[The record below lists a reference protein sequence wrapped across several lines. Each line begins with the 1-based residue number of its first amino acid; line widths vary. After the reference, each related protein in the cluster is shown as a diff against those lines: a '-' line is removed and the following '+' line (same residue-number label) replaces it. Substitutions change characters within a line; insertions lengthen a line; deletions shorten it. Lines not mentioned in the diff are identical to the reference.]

1 MEDKY
6 NSDDKIT
13 LVQDTPITSLGSEI
27 NVENTNNDIGNNM
40 PSDVT
45 DRNQIETRKN
55 TLDNDDVKAPGNN
68 EFSFAEPVD
77 NLDKTEVLDVVPSE
91 PVVLS
96 NDVNTTGVDTNTVE
110 VGSNMNVPMQYL
122 ENQSNNIV
130 SDAPQVTEEPAFSFD
145 APANVVDTLN
155 NDSVANPSNLN
166 TTMENQNNED
176 SIDTSN
182 VSTPVDSENSPTTL
196 EDVPSTNIEVNQNTQ
211 DNSTVEPQSI
221 TEVPENNEVKE
232 ENNNDIVITSG
243 NEEKTEN
250 KEIPENTKQENTPV
264 PEKKKK
270 NKSDVVIT
278 LIAVL
283 LVILGIA
290 GLLYYFVFSKNTK
303 SAIELGINT
312 LSSKIYEINNNLH
325 LNDLSK
331 SIGSLTS
338 GDNGYTNLKSGTYEL
353 KVDTNLEDFKDFT
366 NYTYHFTY
374 LNGESPKYNLKVVD
388 NFFKNNIVNIDA
400 LSKDNKTYIR
410 FNGVD
415 PSTYVTESDSNE
427 IDVNNKID
435 INTDELSNFDIEDF
449 VKTLTTSFKK
459 NLKNA
464 KVTKSTESIM
474 INDVTYDTKKESL
487 ILTPTLLQNIL
498 NDVMDSNEN
507 YRDLLEDITFS
518 DNVVIDFYVDKKTD
532 NPIKIGYVNNDY
544 DCDILFINDSLSLS
558 LTSNVDSSK
567 VEMSV
572 KTNSNS
578 ANMSMIVT
586 SSLININL
594 TADYSDLG
602 TSMNSNIAV
611 SLDNDEDTSNISL
624 SIKGDYQNLESIEDI
639 DISNPKDLSEFNIE
653 NYRFSFIGTPFYN
666 MFF

>member
-45 DRNQIETRKN
+45 DRNQIETREN

-91 PVVLS
+91 PVVLN
-96 NDVNTTGVDTNTVE
+96 NDVNTTGVDANPVE
-110 VGSNMNVPMQYL
+110 DISNVDVPAQNI
-122 ENQSNNIV
+122 ESQSNNVV
-130 SDAPQVTEEPAFSFD
+130 SDTPQVTEEPAFSFD
-145 APANVVDTLN
+145 APVNVGDTLN
-155 NDSVANPSNLN
+155 NDVVANPSNLN
-166 TTMENQNNED
+166 TTTENQNNED

-182 VSTPVDSENSPTTL
+182 VSTPFESGDSPTTL
-196 EDVPSTNIEVNQNTQ
+196 EAVPSTNIEVNQNTQ
-211 DNSTVEPQSI
+211 DNLQVEPQSV
-221 TEVPENNEVKE
+221 TEVPENNEVK

-250 KEIPENTKQENTPV
+250 KEISENTKQENTPV

-270 NKSDVVIT
+270 NKSDIVIT

-331 SIGSLTS
+331 SIEGLTS
-338 GDNGYTNLKSGTYEL
+338 GENGYTNLKSGSYEI
-353 KVDTNLEDFKDFT
+353 KFDTNLEDFKDFT

-415 PSTYVTESDSNE
+415 PSTYVTDNNMGNDNE
-427 IDVNNKID
+427 ID
-435 INTDELSNFDIEDF
+435 INTDELSDFDIEEF

-464 KVTKSTESIM
+464 KVTKGTEAIV

-487 ILTPTLLQNIL
+487 VLTPTLLQNIL

-507 YRDLLEDITFS
+507 YRDLFEDITFS

-532 NPIKIGYVNNDY
+532 DPIKIGYVNNDY
-544 DCDILFINDSLSLS
+544 DCDILFINDSLTLS
-558 LTSNVDSSK
+558 LTSNADSSK
-567 VEMSV
+567 VEMSI
-572 KTNSNS
+572 KTSSNS
-578 ANMSMIVT
+578 ASMKMIV
-586 SSLININL
+586 SSNVVNVNL

-611 SLDNDEDTSNISL
+611 SIVDDEDTSNISL
-624 SIKGDYQNLESIEDI
+624 SIKGDYQNLESIGDI
-639 DISNPKDLSEFNIE
+639 DISNPEDLNEFNIE

>member
-40 PSDVT
+40 PSDVK
-45 DRNQIETRKN
+45 DRNQIETSEN
-55 TLDNDDVKAPGNN
+55 TLGNN
-68 EFSFAEPVD
+68 ESEIPANNGLDIAEAVD

-91 PVVLS
+91 PLVLS
-96 NDVNTTGVDTNTVE
+96 NDVNTTRVDASPVE
-110 VGSNMNVPMQYL
+110 DISNVDVPAQNI
-122 ENQSNNIV
+122 ETQSNNVV
-130 SDAPQVTEEPAFSFD
+130 SEAPQVTEEPAFSFD
-145 APANVVDTLN
+145 APADVVDTAN
-155 NDSVANPSNLN
+155 ND
-166 TTMENQNNED
+166 TQNQNNED
-176 SIDTSN
+176 SVDTSN
-182 VSTPVDSENSPTTL
+182 VSTPVDSKNSPTTL

-211 DNSTVEPQSI
+211 DNSTVEPHSVN
-221 TEVPENNEVKE
+221 EVPENNEVKE

-250 KEIPENTKQENTPV
+250 KENPENTKQENTSV

-270 NKSDVVIT
+270 NKSDIVIT

-283 LVILGIA
+283 VVILGIA

-331 SIGSLTS
+331 GIGSLTS
-338 GDNGYTNLKSGTYEL
+338 GENGNTSLKSGSYEIKL
-353 KVDTNLEDFKDFT
+353 DTNLEDFKNFT

-374 LNGESPKYNLKVVD
+374 LNGENPKYNLKVVD
-388 NFFKNNIVNIDA
+388 NLFKNNVVNIDA
-400 LSKDNKTYIR
+400 LGKDNKTYIR

-415 PSTYVTESDSNE
+415 ANTYVTENDSND
-427 IDVNNKID
+427 IDVDNKID
-435 INTDELSNFDIEDF
+435 INTEDLVDIDIEDL
-449 VKTLTTSFKK
+449 VKTITTSFKK
-459 NLKNA
+459 NIKNV

-518 DNVVIDFYVDKKTD
+518 DNVVIDFYVDKKT
-532 NPIKIGYVNNDY
+532 NSPIKIGYVNNDY
-544 DCDILFINDSLSLS
+544 DCDILFINDSLTLS
-558 LTSNVDSSK
+558 LTSNADSSK
-567 VEMSV
+567 VEMSI
-572 KTNSNS
+572 KTSSNS

-602 TSMNSNIAV
+602 TSMSSNIAV
-611 SLDNDEDTSNISL
+611 SLGNEEDTSNISL
-624 SIKGDYQNLESIEDI
+624 SIKGDYQNLESIKDI

>member
-40 PSDVT
+40 PSDVA
-45 DRNQIETRKN
+45 DRNQIETREN
-55 TLDNDDVKAPGNN
+55 TLDNDDVKAPRNN

-91 PVVLS
+91 PVVLN
-96 NDVNTTGVDTNTVE
+96 NDVNTTGVGASPVE
-110 VGSNMNVPMQYL
+110 DISNVDVPAQNI
-122 ENQSNNIV
+122 ETQSNNVV
-130 SDAPQVTEEPAFSFD
+130 SDSPQVTEEPAFNFNV
-145 APANVVDTLN
+145 PADVVDTAN
-155 NDSVANPSNLN
+155 NDVVANPSNLN
-166 TTMENQNNED
+166 TTLENQNNED

-211 DNSTVEPQSI
+211 DNLQVEPQSV
-221 TEVPENNEVKE
+221 TEVPENNEVK

-270 NKSDVVIT
+270 NKSDIVIT

-331 SIGSLTS
+331 SIGSLAS

-374 LNGESPKYNLKVVD
+374 LNGENPKYNLKVVD

-400 LSKDNKTYIR
+400 LGKDNKTYIR

-415 PSTYVTESDSNE
+415 PSTYVTDN
-427 IDVNNKID
+427 DMGNTDKID
-435 INTDELSNFDIEDF
+435 INTDEISNFDIEDF

-464 KVTKSTESIM
+464 KVTKGTESIM

-487 ILTPTLLQNIL
+487 VLTPTLLQNIL

-532 NPIKIGYVNNDY
+532 SPIKIGYVNNDY
-544 DCDILFINDSLSLS
+544 DCDILFINDSLTLS
-558 LTSNVDSSK
+558 LTSNADSSK
-567 VEMSV
+567 VEMSI
-572 KTNSNS
+572 KTSSNS

-602 TSMNSNIAV
+602 TSMSSNIAV
-611 SLDNDEDTSNISL
+611 SLGNEEDTSNISL
-624 SIKGDYQNLESIEDI
+624 SIKGDYQNLESIKDI

>member
-27 NVENTNNDIGNNM
+27 NVENTNNNIGNNM
-40 PSDVT
+40 PSD
-45 DRNQIETRKN
+45 DANGNQIETSEN
-55 TLDNDDVKAPGNN
+55 TLDNNESEIPANN
-68 EFSFAEPVD
+68 GLDIVEPVN

-91 PVVLS
+91 PVVLN
-96 NDVNTTGVDTNTVE
+96 NDVNTTGVGASPVE
-110 VGSNMNVPMQYL
+110 DISNVDVPAQNI
-122 ENQSNNIV
+122 ETQSNNVV
-130 SDAPQVTEEPAFSFD
+130 SDAPQVIEEPAFSFD
-145 APANVVDTLN
+145 APADVVDTAN
-155 NDSVANPSNLN
+155 NDVVANPSNLN
-166 TTMENQNNED
+166 TTTENQNNED

-182 VSTPVDSENSPTTL
+182 DSTPVESENSPTTL
-196 EDVPSTNIEVNQNTQ
+196 NDVPSTNIEVNQNTQ
-211 DNSTVEPQSI
+211 DNSTVEPQSV

-243 NEEKTEN
+243 NEEKTKN

-270 NKSDVVIT
+270 NKSDIVIT

-303 SAIELGINT
+303 SAVELGLNT

-331 SIGSLTS
+331 GIGSLTS
-338 GDNGYTNLKSGTYEL
+338 GENGNTNLKSGSYEI
-353 KVDTNLEDFKDFT
+353 KFDTNLEDFKNFT

-374 LNGESPKYNLKVVD
+374 LSEESPKYNLKVVD
-388 NFFKNNIVNIDA
+388 NLFKNNVVNIDA

-415 PSTYVTESDSNE
+415 PSTYVTDN
-427 IDVNNKID
+427 DMGNTDKID
-435 INTDELSNFDIEDF
+435 INTDEISNFDIEDF

-459 NLKNA
+459 NLKNV

-487 ILTPTLLQNIL
+487 VLTPTLLQNIL
-498 NDVMDSNEN
+498 NDVMNSNEN

-532 NPIKIGYVNNDY
+532 SPIKIGYVNNDY

-558 LTSNVDSSK
+558 LTSNADSSK
-567 VEMSV
+567 VEMSI
-572 KTNSNS
+572 KTSSNS

-602 TSMNSNIAV
+602 TSMSSNIAV
-611 SLDNDEDTSNISL
+611 SLGNEEDTSNISL
-624 SIKGDYQNLESIEDI
+624 SIKGDYQNLESIKDI

>member
-27 NVENTNNDIGNNM
+27 NVENTNNDIENNM
-40 PSDVT
+40 PSDDT
-45 DRNQIETRKN
+45 NGNQIETSEN
-55 TLDNDDVKAPGNN
+55 TLGNN

-91 PVVLS
+91 PLVLS
-96 NDVNTTGVDTNTVE
+96 NDVNTTRVDASPVEDISNVDVPAQNTE
-110 VGSNMNVPMQYL
+110 T
-122 ENQSNNIV
+122 QSNNVV
-130 SDAPQVTEEPAFSFD
+130 SEAPQVTEEPAFSFD
-145 APANVVDTLN
+145 APADVVDTAN
-155 NDSVANPSNLN
+155 ND
-166 TTMENQNNED
+166 TQNQNNED

-182 VSTPVDSENSPTTL
+182 VSTPVESENSPTTL
-196 EDVPSTNIEVNQNTQ
+196 NDGPSTNIEVNQNTQ
-211 DNSTVEPQSI
+211 DNSTVEPQSV

-270 NKSDVVIT
+270 NKSDIVIT

-331 SIGSLTS
+331 GIGSLTS
-338 GDNGYTNLKSGTYEL
+338 GENGNTSLKSGSYEIKL
-353 KVDTNLEDFKDFT
+353 DTNLEDFKNFT

-374 LNGESPKYNLKVVD
+374 LNEENPKYNLKVVD
-388 NFFKNNIVNIDA
+388 NLFKNNVVNIDA
-400 LSKDNKTYIR
+400 LGKDNKTYIR

-415 PSTYVTESDSNE
+415 ANTYVTESDNND
-427 IDVNNKID
+427 IDVDNKID
-435 INTDELSNFDIEDF
+435 INTEDLVDIDIEDL
-449 VKTLTTSFKK
+449 VNTITTSFKK
-459 NLKNA
+459 NIKNV

-518 DNVVIDFYVDKKTD
+518 DNVVIDFYVDKKT
-532 NPIKIGYVNNDY
+532 NSPIKIGYVNNDY
-544 DCDILFINDSLSLS
+544 DCDILFINDSLTLS
-558 LTSNVDSSK
+558 LTSNADSSK
-567 VEMSV
+567 VEMSI
-572 KTNSNS
+572 KTSSNS

-602 TSMNSNIAV
+602 TSMSSNIVV
-611 SLDNDEDTSNISL
+611 SLGNEEDTSNISL
-624 SIKGDYQNLESIEDI
+624 SIKGDYQNLESIKDI

>member
-13 LVQDTPITSLGSEI
+13 LVQDTPITSFGSEI

-45 DRNQIETRKN
+45 DRNQIETREN

-91 PVVLS
+91 PVVLN
-96 NDVNTTGVDTNTVE
+96 NDVNTTGVDASPAE
-110 VGSNMNVPMQYL
+110 DISNVDVPAQNI
-122 ENQSNNIV
+122 ETQSNNVV
-130 SDAPQVTEEPAFSFD
+130 SDAPQVTEEPAFSFE
-145 APANVVDTLN
+145 APVNVGDTSN
-155 NDSVANPSNLN
+155 NDVVANPSNLN
-166 TTMENQNNED
+166 TTTENQNNED
-176 SIDTSN
+176 SVDTSN
-182 VSTPVDSENSPTTL
+182 VSTPADSVNSPTTL
-196 EDVPSTNIEVNQNTQ
+196 NDVPSTNIEVNQNPQ
-211 DNSTVEPQSI
+211 DNLQVEPQSV
-221 TEVPENNEVKE
+221 TEVPENNEVK

-250 KEIPENTKQENTPV
+250 KEISENTKQENTPV

-338 GDNGYTNLKSGTYEL
+338 GENGYTNLKSGSYEI
-353 KVDTNLEDFKDFT
+353 KFDTNLEDFKDFT

-400 LSKDNKTYIR
+400 LGKDNKTYIR

-415 PSTYVTESDSNE
+415 LSTYVTDNNMGN
-427 IDVNNKID
+427 DNKID
-435 INTDELSNFDIEDF
+435 INTDELSDFDIEEF

-464 KVTKSTESIM
+464 KVTKGTEAIV

-487 ILTPTLLQNIL
+487 VLTPTLLQNIL

-507 YRDLLEDITFS
+507 YRDLFEDITFS

-544 DCDILFINDSLSLS
+544 NVDILFINDSLTLS
-558 LTSNVDSSK
+558 ITSNMDSSK
-567 VEMSV
+567 VEMSI
-572 KTNSNS
+572 KTSSNS
-578 ANMSMIVT
+578 ASMKMIV
-586 SSLININL
+586 SSSVVNVNL
-594 TADYSDLG
+594 TAEYNDLG
-602 TSMNSNIAV
+602 TSMNSNIMV
-611 SLDNDEDTSNISL
+611 SIVDDEDTSNISL
-624 SIKGDYQNLESIEDI
+624 SIKGDYQNLESIGDI
-639 DISNPKDLSEFNIE
+639 DISNPKDLNEFNIE

>member
-27 NVENTNNDIGNNM
+27 SVENTNNDIGNNI
-40 PSDVT
+40 PSDVE
-45 DRNQIETRKN
+45 DRNQIEASEN
-55 TLDNDDVKAPGNN
+55 TLGNN
-68 EFSFAEPVD
+68 ESEISTNNGLDIAEAVD

-91 PVVLS
+91 PLVLS
-96 NDVNTTGVDTNTVE
+96 NDVNTTRVDASPVE
-110 VGSNMNVPMQYL
+110 DISNVDVPAQNI
-122 ENQSNNIV
+122 ETQSNNVV
-130 SDAPQVTEEPAFSFD
+130 SEAPQVTEEPAFSFD
-145 APANVVDTLN
+145 APADVVDTAN
-155 NDSVANPSNLN
+155 ND
-166 TTMENQNNED
+166 TQNQNNED

-196 EDVPSTNIEVNQNTQ
+196 NDVPSTNIEVTQN
-211 DNSTVEPQSI
+211 NSQVEPQSI

-270 NKSDVVIT
+270 NKSDIVIT

-283 LVILGIA
+283 VVILGIA

-303 SAIELGINT
+303 SAVELGLNT

-331 SIGSLTS
+331 GIGSLVS
-338 GDNGYTNLKSGTYEL
+338 KDNSYTNLKSGSYEIKL
-353 KVDTNLEDFKDFT
+353 DTNLEDFKNLA

-374 LNGESPKYNLKVVD
+374 LNEENPKYNLKVVD
-388 NFFKNNIVNIDA
+388 NLFKNNVVNIDA
-400 LSKDNKTYIR
+400 LGKDNKTYIR

-415 PSTYVTESDSNE
+415 ANTYVTESDSND
-427 IDVNNKID
+427 IDVDNKID
-435 INTDELSNFDIEDF
+435 INTKDLVDIDIEDL
-449 VKTLTTSFKK
+449 VNTITTSFKK
-459 NLKNA
+459 NIKNV

-532 NPIKIGYVNNDY
+532 SPIKIGYVNNDY
-544 DCDILFINDSLSLS
+544 DCDILFINDSLTLS
-558 LTSNVDSSK
+558 LTSNADSSK
-567 VEMSV
+567 VEMSI
-572 KTNSNS
+572 KTSSNS

-602 TSMNSNIAV
+602 TSMSSNIAV
-611 SLDNDEDTSNISL
+611 SLGNEEDTSNISL
-624 SIKGDYQNLESIEDI
+624 SIKGDYQNLESIKDI

>member
-40 PSDVT
+40 PSDIP

-91 PVVLS
+91 PVVLN
-96 NDVNTTGVDTNTVE
+96 NDVNTTGVDANPVE
-110 VGSNMNVPMQYL
+110 DISNVDVPAQNI
-122 ENQSNNIV
+122 ENQSNNVV
-130 SDAPQVTEEPAFSFD
+130 SDTPQVTEEPAFSFD
-145 APANVVDTLN
+145 APAGVGDTLN
-155 NDSVANPSNLN
+155 NDVVANPSNLN
-166 TTMENQNNED
+166 TTTENQNNED

-182 VSTPVDSENSPTTL
+182 VSTPADSENNPTTL

-211 DNSTVEPQSI
+211 DNLQVEPQSV

-250 KEIPENTKQENTPV
+250 KEISENTKQENTPV

-270 NKSDVVIT
+270 NKSDIVIT

-338 GDNGYTNLKSGTYEL
+338 GENGYTNLKSGTYEL

-374 LNGESPKYNLKVVD
+374 LNGENPKYNLKVVD

-400 LSKDNKTYIR
+400 LGKDNKTYIR

-415 PSTYVTESDSNE
+415 PSTYVTDN
-427 IDVNNKID
+427 DMGNDNKID
-435 INTDELSNFDIEDF
+435 INTDELSDFDIEEF

-464 KVTKSTESIM
+464 KVTKGTESIM

-487 ILTPTLLQNIL
+487 VLTPTLLQNIL

-544 DCDILFINDSLSLS
+544 DCDILFINDSLTLS
-558 LTSNVDSSK
+558 LTNNADSSK
-567 VEMSV
+567 VEMFI
-572 KTNSNS
+572 KTSSNS
-578 ANMSMIVT
+578 ASMSMIVT

-602 TSMNSNIAV
+602 TSMSSNIAV
-611 SLDNDEDTSNISL
+611 SIVDDEDTSNISL
-624 SIKGDYQNLESIEDI
+624 SIKGDYQNLESIGDI
-639 DISNPKDLSEFNIE
+639 DISSPKDLNEFNIE

>member
-27 NVENTNNDIGNNM
+27 NVENNNNDIGNNM

-45 DRNQIETRKN
+45 DRNQIETREN

-68 EFSFAEPVD
+68 EFSFAESVD

-91 PVVLS
+91 QVVLN
-96 NDVNTTGVDTNTVE
+96 NDVNTMEVDASPVE
-110 VGSNMNVPMQYL
+110 DISNVDVPAQNID
-122 ENQSNNIV
+122 NQSNNVV
-130 SDAPQVTEEPAFSFD
+130 SDTPQVTGEPAFSFD
-145 APANVVDTLN
+145 APVNVGDTSN
-155 NDSVANPSNLN
+155 NDVVAISSDHNIKNSV
-166 TTMENQNNED
+166 
-176 SIDTSN
+176 DTSN
-182 VSTPVDSENSPTTL
+182 VSTPADSENSSTTL
-196 EDVPSTNIEVNQNTQ
+196 GYVPSTNIEVNQNTQ
-211 DNSTVEPQSI
+211 DNLQVEPQSV
-221 TEVPENNEVKE
+221 TEVPKNNEVKE

-250 KEIPENTKQENTPV
+250 KKISENTKQENTPV

-270 NKSDVVIT
+270 NKSDIVIT

-338 GDNGYTNLKSGTYEL
+338 VDNGYTNLKSGSYEL
-353 KVDTNLEDFKDFT
+353 KVDTNLENFKDFT

-415 PSTYVTESDSNE
+415 PSTYVTNNNMGND
-427 IDVNNKID
+427 NKID
-435 INTDELSNFDIEDF
+435 INTDELSDFDIEEF

-464 KVTKSTESIM
+464 KVTKGTESIV

-487 ILTPTLLQNIL
+487 VLTPTLLQDIL

-507 YRDLLEDITFS
+507 YRDLFKDITFS

-532 NPIKIGYVNNDY
+532 NPIKIGYVNNNY
-544 DCDILFINDSLSLS
+544 DVDILFINDSLTLS
-558 LTSNVDSSK
+558 ITSNMDSSK
-567 VEMSV
+567 VEMSI
-572 KTNSNS
+572 K
-578 ANMSMIVT
+578 T
-586 SSLININL
+586 SSSSASMKMIASSSAVNVNL
-594 TADYSDLG
+594 TADYNDLG
-602 TSMNSNIAV
+602 TSMNSNIMV
-611 SLDNDEDTSNISL
+611 SIIDDEDTSNISL
-624 SIKGDYQNLESIEDI
+624 SIKGDYQNLESIGDI
-639 DISNPKDLSEFNIE
+639 DISNPKNLNEFNIE

>member
-45 DRNQIETRKN
+45 DRNQIETREN

-77 NLDKTEVLDVVPSE
+77 NLDKTEVLDVIPSE
-91 PVVLS
+91 PLVLN
-96 NDVNTTGVDTNTVE
+96 NDVNTTGVDASPVE
-110 VGSNMNVPMQYL
+110 DISNVDVPAQNI
-122 ENQSNNIV
+122 ETQSNNIV
-130 SDAPQVTEEPAFSFD
+130 SDAPRVTEEPAFSFD
-145 APANVVDTLN
+145 APADVVDTAN
-155 NDSVANPSNLN
+155 ND
-166 TTMENQNNED
+166 TQNQNNED
-176 SIDTSN
+176 IIDTSN
-182 VSTPVDSENSPTTL
+182 VSTPADSENSPTTL
-196 EDVPSTNIEVNQNTQ
+196 EDVPSTNIEVTQNTQ
-211 DNSTVEPQSI
+211 NNQQNDPHSVN
-221 TEVPENNEVKE
+221 EVPENNEVKE

-250 KEIPENTKQENTPV
+250 HENPENTKQENTPV

-270 NKSDVVIT
+270 NKSDIVIT

-283 LVILGIA
+283 VVILGIA

-331 SIGSLTS
+331 GIGSLTS
-338 GDNGYTNLKSGTYEL
+338 GENDYTSLKSGSYEIKL
-353 KVDTNLEDFKDFT
+353 DTNLEDFKNLT

-374 LNGESPKYNLKVVD
+374 LNEENPKYNLKVVD
-388 NFFKNNIVNIDA
+388 NLFKNNVVNIDA
-400 LSKDNKTYIR
+400 LGKDNKTYIR

-415 PSTYVTESDSNE
+415 ANTYVTESDSND
-427 IDVNNKID
+427 IDVDNKID
-435 INTDELSNFDIEDF
+435 INTEDLVDIDIEDL
-449 VKTLTTSFKK
+449 VNTITTSFKK
-459 NLKNA
+459 NIKNV

-532 NPIKIGYVNNDY
+532 SPIKIGYVNNDY
-544 DCDILFINDSLSLS
+544 DCDILFINDSLTLS
-558 LTSNVDSSK
+558 LTNNADSSK
-567 VEMSV
+567 VEMSI
-572 KTNSNS
+572 KTSSNS

-602 TSMNSNIAV
+602 TSMSSNIAV
-611 SLDNDEDTSNISL
+611 SLGNEEDTSNISL
-624 SIKGDYQNLESIEDI
+624 SIKGDYQNLESIKDI

>member
-13 LVQDTPITSLGSEI
+13 LVQDTPITSIGSEI
-27 NVENTNNDIGNNM
+27 SVENTNNDIGNNM
-40 PSDVT
+40 PSDVE
-45 DRNQIETRKN
+45 DRNQIETREN

-91 PVVLS
+91 PVVLN
-96 NDVNTTGVDTNTVE
+96 NDVNTTGVDASPVE
-110 VGSNMNVPMQYL
+110 DISNVDVPAQNI
-122 ENQSNNIV
+122 ETQSNNVV
-130 SDAPQVTEEPAFSFD
+130 SEAPQVTEEPAFSFD
-145 APANVVDTLN
+145 APADVVDTVN
-155 NDSVANPSNLN
+155 ND
-166 TTMENQNNED
+166 TQNQNNED
-176 SIDTSN
+176 GIDTSN
-182 VSTPVDSENSPTTL
+182 VSTPADSENSPTTL
-196 EDVPSTNIEVNQNTQ
+196 NDGPSTNIEVTQNTQ
-211 DNSTVEPQSI
+211 NNQQIDPHSV

-250 KEIPENTKQENTPV
+250 QENPKNTKQENTPV

-270 NKSDVVIT
+270 NKSDIVIT
-278 LIAVL
+278 LMAVL
-283 LVILGIA
+283 VVILGIA

-331 SIGSLTS
+331 GIGSLTS
-338 GDNGYTNLKSGTYEL
+338 GENDYTSLKSGSYEIKL
-353 KVDTNLEDFKDFT
+353 DTNLEDFKNFT

-374 LNGESPKYNLKVVD
+374 LNEENPKYNLKVVD
-388 NFFKNNIVNIDA
+388 NLFKNNVVNIDA
-400 LSKDNKTYIR
+400 LGKDNKTYIR

-415 PSTYVTESDSNE
+415 ANTYVTESDSND
-427 IDVNNKID
+427 IDVDNKID
-435 INTDELSNFDIEDF
+435 INTEDLVDIDIEDL
-449 VKTLTTSFKK
+449 VNTITTSFKK
-459 NLKNA
+459 NIKNV

-532 NPIKIGYVNNDY
+532 SPIKIGYVNNDY
-544 DCDILFINDSLSLS
+544 DCDILFINDSLTLS
-558 LTSNVDSSK
+558 LTSNADSSK
-567 VEMSV
+567 VEMSI
-572 KTNSNS
+572 KTSSNS

-602 TSMNSNIAV
+602 TSMSSNIAV
-611 SLDNDEDTSNISL
+611 SLGNEEDTSNISL
-624 SIKGDYQNLESIEDI
+624 SIKGDYQNLESIKDI

>member
-13 LVQDTPITSLGSEI
+13 LVQDTPITSIGSEI
-27 NVENTNNDIGNNM
+27 SVENTNNDIGNNM
-40 PSDVT
+40 PSDVE
-45 DRNQIETRKN
+45 DRNQIETSEN
-55 TLDNDDVKAPGNN
+55 TLSNN
-68 EFSFAEPVD
+68 ESEISANNGLDIAEAVD

-91 PVVLS
+91 PLVLS
-96 NDVNTTGVDTNTVE
+96 NDVNTTGVGASPVE
-110 VGSNMNVPMQYL
+110 DISNVDVPAQNI
-122 ENQSNNIV
+122 ETQSNNVV
-130 SDAPQVTEEPAFSFD
+130 SDAPQVTEKPAFSFD
-145 APANVVDTLN
+145 APADVVDTLN
-155 NDSVANPSNLN
+155 NDVVANPSNLN
-166 TTMENQNNED
+166 TTTENQNNED

-196 EDVPSTNIEVNQNTQ
+196 NDVPSTNIEVNQNTQ

-250 KEIPENTKQENTPV
+250 KEISENTKQENTPV

-270 NKSDVVIT
+270 NKSDIVIT

-283 LVILGIA
+283 LVMLGIA

-303 SAIELGINT
+303 SAVELGLNT

-331 SIGSLTS
+331 GIGSLTS
-338 GDNGYTNLKSGTYEL
+338 GENGNTSLKSGSYEI
-353 KVDTNLEDFKDFT
+353 KFDTNLEDFKNFT

-374 LNGESPKYNLKVVD
+374 LNEESPKYNLKVVD
-388 NFFKNNIVNIDA
+388 NLFKNNVVNIDA

-415 PSTYVTESDSNE
+415 PSTYVTDN
-427 IDVNNKID
+427 DMGNTDKID

-532 NPIKIGYVNNDY
+532 VPIKIGYVNNDY
-544 DCDILFINDSLSLS
+544 YCDILFINDSLTLS
-558 LTSNVDSSK
+558 LTSNADSSK
-567 VEMSV
+567 VEMSI
-572 KTNSNS
+572 KTSSNS
-578 ANMSMIVT
+578 ASMKMIV
-586 SSLININL
+586 SSNVANVNL
-594 TADYSDLG
+594 TAEYNDLG

-611 SLDNDEDTSNISL
+611 SIVDEEDTSNISL
-624 SIKGDYQNLESIEDI
+624 SIKGDYQNLESIGDI
-639 DISNPKDLSEFNIE
+639 DISNPKDLNEFNIE

>member
-27 NVENTNNDIGNNM
+27 NVESTNNDIGNNM

-45 DRNQIETRKN
+45 DRNQIETREN

-68 EFSFAEPVD
+68 EFSFAESID

-91 PVVLS
+91 QVVLN
-96 NDVNTTGVDTNTVE
+96 NDVNTTEVDARQVE
-110 VGSNMNVPMQYL
+110 DISNVDVPAQNID
-122 ENQSNNIV
+122 NQSNNVV
-130 SDAPQVTEEPAFSFD
+130 SDTPQVTGEPAFSFD
-145 APANVVDTLN
+145 APVNVGDTSN
-155 NDSVANPSNLN
+155 NDVVAISSDHNIKNSV
-166 TTMENQNNED
+166 
-176 SIDTSN
+176 DTSN
-182 VSTPVDSENSPTTL
+182 VSTPADSENSPTTL
-196 EDVPSTNIEVNQNTQ
+196 GYVPSTNIEVNQNTQ
-211 DNSTVEPQSI
+211 DNLQVEPQSV
-221 TEVPENNEVKE
+221 TEVSENNEVKE

-270 NKSDVVIT
+270 NKSDIVIT

-325 LNDLSK
+325 LNDLSR
-331 SIGSLTS
+331 SIGSLAS
-338 GDNGYTNLKSGTYEL
+338 GDNGYTNLKSGSYEL
-353 KVDTNLEDFKDFT
+353 KVDTNLENFKDFT

-374 LNGESPKYNLKVVD
+374 LNGENPKYNLKVVD

-415 PSTYVTESDSNE
+415 PSTYVTNNNMGND
-427 IDVNNKID
+427 NKID
-435 INTDELSNFDIEDF
+435 INTDDLSDFDIEEF

-464 KVTKSTESIM
+464 KVTKGTESIV

-487 ILTPTLLQNIL
+487 VLTPTLLQDIL

-507 YRDLLEDITFS
+507 YRDLFKDITFS

-544 DCDILFINDSLSLS
+544 NVDILFINDSLTLS
-558 LTSNVDSSK
+558 ITSNIDSSK
-567 VEMSV
+567 VEMSI
-572 KTNSNS
+572 K
-578 ANMSMIVT
+578 T
-586 SSLININL
+586 SSSSASMKMIASSSSVNVNL
-594 TADYSDLG
+594 TAEYNDLG
-602 TSMNSNIAV
+602 TSMSSNIMV
-611 SLDNDEDTSNISL
+611 SIIDDEDTSNISL
-624 SIKGDYQNLESIEDI
+624 SIKGDYQNLESIGDI
-639 DISNPKDLSEFNIE
+639 DISNPKDLNEFNIE

>member
-45 DRNQIETRKN
+45 DRNQIETSEN
-55 TLDNDDVKAPGNN
+55 TLDNNESEIPANN
-68 EFSFAEPVD
+68 GLDIVEPVN

-91 PVVLS
+91 PVVLG
-96 NDVNTTGVDTNTVE
+96 NDVNTTGVGASPVE
-110 VGSNMNVPMQYL
+110 DISNVDVPAQNI
-122 ENQSNNIV
+122 ETQSNNVV
-130 SDAPQVTEEPAFSFD
+130 SDSPQVTEEPAFNFNV
-145 APANVVDTLN
+145 PADVVDTAN
-155 NDSVANPSNLN
+155 NDVVATPSNLN
-166 TTMENQNNED
+166 TTLENQNNED

-211 DNSTVEPQSI
+211 DNLQVEPQSV

-232 ENNNDIVITSG
+232 NNNNDIVITSG

-250 KEIPENTKQENTPV
+250 KEISENTKQENTPV

-270 NKSDVVIT
+270 NKSDIVIT

-331 SIGSLTS
+331 GIGSLTS
-338 GDNGYTNLKSGTYEL
+338 GENGYTNLKSGSYEI
-353 KVDTNLEDFKDFT
+353 KFDTNLEDFKDFT

-374 LNGESPKYNLKVVD
+374 LNGENPKYNLKVVD

-415 PSTYVTESDSNE
+415 PSTYVTDN
-427 IDVNNKID
+427 DMGNDNKID
-435 INTDELSNFDIEDF
+435 INTDELSDFDIEEF

-487 ILTPTLLQNIL
+487 VLTPTLLQDIL

-507 YRDLLEDITFS
+507 YRDLFEDITFS

-532 NPIKIGYVNNDY
+532 SPIKIGYVNNDY
-544 DCDILFINDSLSLS
+544 DCDILFINDSLTLS

-567 VEMSV
+567 VEMSI
-572 KTNSNS
+572 KTSSNS
-578 ANMSMIVT
+578 ASMSMIVT

-602 TSMNSNIAV
+602 TSMSSNIAV
-611 SLDNDEDTSNISL
+611 SLGNEEDTSNISL
-624 SIKGDYQNLESIEDI
+624 SIKGDYQNLESIKDI

>member
-13 LVQDTPITSLGSEI
+13 LVQDTPITSIGSEI
-27 NVENTNNDIGNNM
+27 SVENTNNDIGNNM

-45 DRNQIETRKN
+45 DRNQIETREN

-91 PVVLS
+91 PVVLG
-96 NDVNTTGVDTNTVE
+96 NDVNTTGVDASPVE
-110 VGSNMNVPMQYL
+110 DISNVDVPAQNI
-122 ENQSNNIV
+122 ETQSNNVV
-130 SDAPQVTEEPAFSFD
+130 SDAPQVTEKPAFSFD
-145 APANVVDTLN
+145 APADVVDTAN
-155 NDSVANPSNLN
+155 NDVVATPSDHNIENSV
-166 TTMENQNNED
+166 
-176 SIDTSN
+176 DTSN
-182 VSTPVDSENSPTTL
+182 VSTPADSENSPTTL
-196 EDVPSTNIEVNQNTQ
+196 NDVPSTNIEVNQNTQ

-270 NKSDVVIT
+270 NKSDIVIT

-338 GDNGYTNLKSGTYEL
+338 GDNGYINLKSGTYEL

-374 LNGESPKYNLKVVD
+374 LNGENPKYNLKVVD

-415 PSTYVTESDSNE
+415 PSTYVTDN
-427 IDVNNKID
+427 DMGNTDKID

-532 NPIKIGYVNNDY
+532 DPIKIGYVNNDY
-544 DCDILFINDSLSLS
+544 DCDILFINDSLTLS
-558 LTSNVDSSK
+558 LTSNADSSK
-567 VEMSV
+567 VEMSI
-572 KTNSNS
+572 KTSSNS
-578 ANMSMIVT
+578 SNMSMIVT

-611 SLDNDEDTSNISL
+611 SLGNEEDTSNISL

-639 DISNPKDLSEFNIE
+639 DISNPKDLNEFNIE
-653 NYRFSFIGTPFYN
+653 NYRFTFIGTPFYN

>member
-13 LVQDTPITSLGSEI
+13 LVQDTPITSIGSEI
-27 NVENTNNDIGNNM
+27 SVENTNNDIGNNM
-40 PSDVT
+40 PSDIP

-91 PVVLS
+91 PVVLN
-96 NDVNTTGVDTNTVE
+96 NDVNTTGVDANPVE
-110 VGSNMNVPMQYL
+110 DISNVDVPAQNI
-122 ENQSNNIV
+122 ENQSNNVV
-130 SDAPQVTEEPAFSFD
+130 SDTPQVTEEPAFSFD
-145 APANVVDTLN
+145 APAGVGDTLN
-155 NDSVANPSNLN
+155 NDVVANPSNLN
-166 TTMENQNNED
+166 TTTENQNNED

-182 VSTPVDSENSPTTL
+182 VSTPADSENNPTTL

-211 DNSTVEPQSI
+211 DNLQVEPQSV

-250 KEIPENTKQENTPV
+250 KEISENTKQENTPV

-270 NKSDVVIT
+270 NKSDIVIT

-338 GDNGYTNLKSGTYEL
+338 GENGYTNLKSGTYEL

-374 LNGESPKYNLKVVD
+374 LNGENPKYNLKVVD

-400 LSKDNKTYIR
+400 LGKDNKTYIR

-415 PSTYVTESDSNE
+415 PSTYVTDN
-427 IDVNNKID
+427 DMGNDNKID
-435 INTDELSNFDIEDF
+435 INTDELSDFDIEEF

-464 KVTKSTESIM
+464 KVTKGTESIM

-487 ILTPTLLQNIL
+487 VLTPTLLQNIL

-544 DCDILFINDSLSLS
+544 DCDILFINDSLTLS
-558 LTSNVDSSK
+558 LTNNADSSK
-567 VEMSV
+567 VEMSI
-572 KTNSNS
+572 KTSSNS
-578 ANMSMIVT
+578 ASMSMIVT

-602 TSMNSNIAV
+602 TSMSSNIAV
-611 SLDNDEDTSNISL
+611 SIVDDEDTSNISL
-624 SIKGDYQNLESIEDI
+624 SIKGDYQNLESIGDI
-639 DISNPKDLSEFNIE
+639 DISSPKDLNEFNIE

>member
-27 NVENTNNDIGNNM
+27 SVENTNNDIGNNM
-40 PSDVT
+40 PSDVE
-45 DRNQIETRKN
+45 DRNQIETREN
-55 TLDNDDVKAPGNN
+55 TLDNDDVKAPRNN

-77 NLDKTEVLDVVPSE
+77 NLDKTEVLDVIPSE
-91 PVVLS
+91 PLVLN
-96 NDVNTTGVDTNTVE
+96 NDVNTTGVDASPVE
-110 VGSNMNVPMQYL
+110 DISNVDVPAQNI
-122 ENQSNNIV
+122 ETQSNNIV
-130 SDAPQVTEEPAFSFD
+130 SDAPRVTEEPAFSFD
-145 APANVVDTLN
+145 APADVVDTAN
-155 NDSVANPSNLN
+155 ND
-166 TTMENQNNED
+166 TQNQNNED
-176 SIDTSN
+176 IIDTSN
-182 VSTPVDSENSPTTL
+182 VSTPADSENSPTTL
-196 EDVPSTNIEVNQNTQ
+196 EDVPSTNIEVTQNTQ
-211 DNSTVEPQSI
+211 NNQQIDPHSVN
-221 TEVPENNEVKE
+221 EVPENNEVKE

-250 KEIPENTKQENTPV
+250 HENPENTKQENTPV

-270 NKSDVVIT
+270 NKSDIVIT

-283 LVILGIA
+283 VVILGIA

-331 SIGSLTS
+331 GIGSLTS
-338 GDNGYTNLKSGTYEL
+338 GENGNTNLKSGSYEI
-353 KVDTNLEDFKDFT
+353 KFDTNLEDFKNFT

-374 LNGESPKYNLKVVD
+374 LNEENPKYNLKVVD
-388 NFFKNNIVNIDA
+388 NLFKNNVVNIDA
-400 LSKDNKTYIR
+400 LGKDNKTYIR

-415 PSTYVTESDSNE
+415 ANTYVTESDSND
-427 IDVNNKID
+427 IDVDNKID
-435 INTDELSNFDIEDF
+435 INTEDLVDIDIEDL
-449 VKTLTTSFKK
+449 VNTITTSFKK
-459 NLKNA
+459 NIKNV

-532 NPIKIGYVNNDY
+532 SPIKIGYVNNDY
-544 DCDILFINDSLSLS
+544 DCDILFINDSLTLS
-558 LTSNVDSSK
+558 LTSNADSSK
-567 VEMSV
+567 VEMSI
-572 KTNSNS
+572 KTSSNS

-602 TSMNSNIAV
+602 TSMSSNIAV
-611 SLDNDEDTSNISL
+611 SLGNEEDTSNISL
-624 SIKGDYQNLESIEDI
+624 SIKGDYQNLESIKDI

>member
-45 DRNQIETRKN
+45 DRNQIETREN

-91 PVVLS
+91 PVVLN
-96 NDVNTTGVDTNTVE
+96 NDVNTTGVDASPAE
-110 VGSNMNVPMQYL
+110 DISNVDVPAQNI
-122 ENQSNNIV
+122 ETQSNNVV
-130 SDAPQVTEEPAFSFD
+130 SDAPQVTEEPAFSFE
-145 APANVVDTLN
+145 APVNVGDTSN
-155 NDSVANPSNLN
+155 NDVVANPSNLN
-166 TTMENQNNED
+166 TTTENQNNED
-176 SIDTSN
+176 SVDTSN
-182 VSTPVDSENSPTTL
+182 VSTPADSVNSPTTL
-196 EDVPSTNIEVNQNTQ
+196 NDVPSTNIEVNQNPQ
-211 DNSTVEPQSI
+211 DNLQVEPQSV
-221 TEVPENNEVKE
+221 TEVPENNEVK

-250 KEIPENTKQENTPV
+250 KEISENTKQENTPV

-338 GDNGYTNLKSGTYEL
+338 GENGYTNLKSGSYEI
-353 KVDTNLEDFKDFT
+353 KFDTNLEDFKDFT

-400 LSKDNKTYIR
+400 LGKDNKTYIR

-415 PSTYVTESDSNE
+415 PSTYVTDNNMGN
-427 IDVNNKID
+427 DNKID
-435 INTDELSNFDIEDF
+435 INTDELSDFDIEEF

-464 KVTKSTESIM
+464 KVTKGTEAIV
-474 INDVTYDTKKESL
+474 INDVAYDTKKESL
-487 ILTPTLLQNIL
+487 VLTPTLLQNIL

-507 YRDLLEDITFS
+507 YRDLFEDITFS

-544 DCDILFINDSLSLS
+544 NVDILFINDSLTLS
-558 LTSNVDSSK
+558 ITSNMDSSK
-567 VEMSV
+567 VEMSI
-572 KTNSNS
+572 KTSSNS
-578 ANMSMIVT
+578 ASMKMIV
-586 SSLININL
+586 SSSVVNVNL
-594 TADYSDLG
+594 TAEYNDLG
-602 TSMNSNIAV
+602 TSMNSNIMV
-611 SLDNDEDTSNISL
+611 SIVDDEDTSNISL
-624 SIKGDYQNLESIEDI
+624 SIKGDYQNLESIGDI
-639 DISNPKDLSEFNIE
+639 DISNPKDLNEFNIE

>member
-27 NVENTNNDIGNNM
+27 SVENTNNDIGNNM
-40 PSDVT
+40 PSDVE
-45 DRNQIETRKN
+45 DRNQIETSEN
-55 TLDNDDVKAPGNN
+55 TLDNDDVKALGNN

-91 PVVLS
+91 PVVLN
-96 NDVNTTGVDTNTVE
+96 NDVNTTRVDASPVE
-110 VGSNMNVPMQYL
+110 DISNVDVPAQNI
-122 ENQSNNIV
+122 ETQSNNVV
-130 SDAPQVTEEPAFSFD
+130 SEAPQVTEEPAFSFD
-145 APANVVDTLN
+145 APADVVDTAN
-155 NDSVANPSNLN
+155 ND
-166 TTMENQNNED
+166 TQNQNNED

-182 VSTPVDSENSPTTL
+182 VSTPADSENSPTTL
-196 EDVPSTNIEVNQNTQ
+196 EDVPSTNIEVTQNTQ
-211 DNSTVEPQSI
+211 NNQQIDPHSVN
-221 TEVPENNEVKE
+221 EVPENNEVKE

-250 KEIPENTKQENTPV
+250 QENPENTKQENTPV

-270 NKSDVVIT
+270 NKSDIVIT

-283 LVILGIA
+283 VVILGIA

-331 SIGSLTS
+331 GIGSLTS
-338 GDNGYTNLKSGTYEL
+338 GENDYTSLKSGSYEIKL
-353 KVDTNLEDFKDFT
+353 DTNLEDFKNFT

-374 LNGESPKYNLKVVD
+374 LNEENPKYNLKVVD
-388 NFFKNNIVNIDA
+388 NLFKNNVVNIDA
-400 LSKDNKTYIR
+400 LGKDNKTYIR

-415 PSTYVTESDSNE
+415 ANTYVTESDSND
-427 IDVNNKID
+427 IDVDNKID
-435 INTDELSNFDIEDF
+435 INTEDLVDIDIEDL
-449 VKTLTTSFKK
+449 VNTITTSFKK
-459 NLKNA
+459 NIKNV

-532 NPIKIGYVNNDY
+532 SPIKIGYVNNDY
-544 DCDILFINDSLSLS
+544 DCDILFINDSLTLS
-558 LTSNVDSSK
+558 LTSNADSSK
-567 VEMSV
+567 VEMSI
-572 KTNSNS
+572 KTSSNS

-602 TSMNSNIAV
+602 TSMSSNIAV
-611 SLDNDEDTSNISL
+611 SLGNEEDTSNISL
-624 SIKGDYQNLESIEDI
+624 SIKGDYQNLESIKDI

>member
-45 DRNQIETRKN
+45 DRNQIETREN

-91 PVVLS
+91 PVVLN
-96 NDVNTTGVDTNTVE
+96 NDVNTTGVDANPVE
-110 VGSNMNVPMQYL
+110 DISNVDVPAQNI
-122 ENQSNNIV
+122 ENQSNNVV
-130 SDAPQVTEEPAFSFD
+130 SDTPQVTEETAFSFD
-145 APANVVDTLN
+145 APADVVDTSN
-155 NDSVANPSNLN
+155 NDVVANPSNLN
-166 TTMENQNNED
+166 TTTENQNNKD

-182 VSTPVDSENSPTTL
+182 VSTPVESGDSPTTL

-211 DNSTVEPQSI
+211 DNLQVEPQSV
-221 TEVPENNEVKE
+221 TEVPENNEVK

-270 NKSDVVIT
+270 NKSDIVIT

-331 SIGSLTS
+331 GIGSLTS
-338 GDNGYTNLKSGTYEL
+338 GENGNTSLKSGSYEI
-353 KVDTNLEDFKDFT
+353 KFDTNLEDFKDFT

-415 PSTYVTESDSNE
+415 PSTYVTDNNMGNDNE
-427 IDVNNKID
+427 ID
-435 INTDELSNFDIEDF
+435 INTDELSDFDIEEF

-464 KVTKSTESIM
+464 KVTKGTEAIV

-487 ILTPTLLQNIL
+487 VLTPTLLQNIL

-507 YRDLLEDITFS
+507 YRDLFEDITFS

-532 NPIKIGYVNNDY
+532 DPIKIGYVNNDY
-544 DCDILFINDSLSLS
+544 DCDILFINDSLTLS
-558 LTSNVDSSK
+558 LTSNADSSK
-567 VEMSV
+567 VEMSI
-572 KTNSNS
+572 KTSSNS
-578 ANMSMIVT
+578 ASMKMIV
-586 SSLININL
+586 SSNVVNVNL

-611 SLDNDEDTSNISL
+611 SIVDDEDTSNISL
-624 SIKGDYQNLESIEDI
+624 SIKGDYQNLESIGDI
-639 DISNPKDLSEFNIE
+639 DISNPEDLNEFNIE

>member
-45 DRNQIETRKN
+45 DRNQIETREN

-68 EFSFAEPVD
+68 EFSFAESVD

-91 PVVLS
+91 PVVLN
-96 NDVNTTGVDTNTVE
+96 NDVNTTGVDARQVE
-110 VGSNMNVPMQYL
+110 DISNVDVPAQNID
-122 ENQSNNIV
+122 NQSNNVV
-130 SDAPQVTEEPAFSFD
+130 SDTPQVTGEPAFSFD
-145 APANVVDTLN
+145 APVNVVDTSN
-155 NDSVANPSNLN
+155 NDVVAISSDHNIKNSV
-166 TTMENQNNED
+166 
-176 SIDTSN
+176 DTSN
-182 VSTPVDSENSPTTL
+182 VSTPADSENSPTTL
-196 EDVPSTNIEVNQNTQ
+196 GYVPSTNIEVNQNTQ
-211 DNSTVEPQSI
+211 DNLQVEPQSV

-270 NKSDVVIT
+270 NKSDIVIT

-338 GDNGYTNLKSGTYEL
+338 GDNGYTNLKSGSYEL

-374 LNGESPKYNLKVVD
+374 LNGENPKYNLKVVD

-415 PSTYVTESDSNE
+415 PSTYVTDNNMGN
-427 IDVNNKID
+427 DNKID
-435 INTDELSNFDIEDF
+435 INTDNLSDFDIEEF

-464 KVTKSTESIM
+464 KVTKGTESIV

-487 ILTPTLLQNIL
+487 VFTPILLQDIL

-507 YRDLLEDITFS
+507 YRDLFEDITFS

-532 NPIKIGYVNNDY
+532 NPIKIGYVNNNY
-544 DCDILFINDSLSLS
+544 DVDILFINDSLTLS
-558 LTSNVDSSK
+558 ITSNMDSSK
-567 VEMSV
+567 VEMSI
-572 KTNSNS
+572 KTSSNS
-578 ANMSMIVT
+578 ASMKMIA
-586 SSLININL
+586 SSSAVNVNL
-594 TADYSDLG
+594 TADYNDLG
-602 TSMNSNIAV
+602 TSMSSNIMV
-611 SLDNDEDTSNISL
+611 SIIDDEDTSNISL
-624 SIKGDYQNLESIEDI
+624 SIKGDYQNLESIGDI
-639 DISNPKDLSEFNIE
+639 DISNPKDLNEFNIE

>member
-13 LVQDTPITSLGSEI
+13 LVQDTPITSIGSEI
-27 NVENTNNDIGNNM
+27 SVENTNNDIGNNM
-40 PSDVT
+40 PSDVE
-45 DRNQIETRKN
+45 DRNQIETREN

-91 PVVLS
+91 PVVLN
-96 NDVNTTGVDTNTVE
+96 NDVNTTGVDASPVE
-110 VGSNMNVPMQYL
+110 DISNVDVPAQNI
-122 ENQSNNIV
+122 ETQSNNVV
-130 SDAPQVTEEPAFSFD
+130 SEAPQVTEEPAFSFD
-145 APANVVDTLN
+145 APADVVDTVN
-155 NDSVANPSNLN
+155 ND
-166 TTMENQNNED
+166 TQNQNNED
-176 SIDTSN
+176 GIDTSN
-182 VSTPVDSENSPTTL
+182 VSTPADSENSPTTL
-196 EDVPSTNIEVNQNTQ
+196 NDGPSTNIEVTQNTQ
-211 DNSTVEPQSI
+211 NNQQIDPHSV

-250 KEIPENTKQENTPV
+250 QENPKNTKQENTPV

-270 NKSDVVIT
+270 NKSDIVIT
-278 LIAVL
+278 LMAVL
-283 LVILGIA
+283 VVILGIA

-331 SIGSLTS
+331 GIGSLTS
-338 GDNGYTNLKSGTYEL
+338 GENDYTSLKSGSYEIKL
-353 KVDTNLEDFKDFT
+353 VTNLEDFKNFT

-374 LNGESPKYNLKVVD
+374 LNEENPKYNLKVVD
-388 NFFKNNIVNIDA
+388 NLFKNNVVNIDA
-400 LSKDNKTYIR
+400 LGKDNKTYIR

-415 PSTYVTESDSNE
+415 ANTYVTESDSND
-427 IDVNNKID
+427 IDVDNKID
-435 INTDELSNFDIEDF
+435 INTEDLVDIDIEDL
-449 VKTLTTSFKK
+449 VNTITTSFKK
-459 NLKNA
+459 NIKNV

-532 NPIKIGYVNNDY
+532 SPIKIGYVNNDY
-544 DCDILFINDSLSLS
+544 DCDILFINDSLTLS
-558 LTSNVDSSK
+558 LTSNADSSK
-567 VEMSV
+567 VEMSI
-572 KTNSNS
+572 KTSSNS

-611 SLDNDEDTSNISL
+611 SIVDDEDTSNISL
-624 SIKGDYQNLESIEDI
+624 SIKGDYQNLESIGDI
-639 DISNPKDLSEFNIE
+639 DISNPKDLNEFNIE

>member
-27 NVENTNNDIGNNM
+27 SVENTNNDIGNNM
-40 PSDVT
+40 PSDVE
-45 DRNQIETRKN
+45 DRNQIETSEN
-55 TLDNDDVKAPGNN
+55 TLDNDDVKAPRNN
-68 EFSFAEPVD
+68 EFSFAETVD

-91 PVVLS
+91 PLVLS
-96 NDVNTTGVDTNTVE
+96 NDVNTTRVDASPVE
-110 VGSNMNVPMQYL
+110 DISNVDVPAQNI
-122 ENQSNNIV
+122 ETQSNNVV
-130 SDAPQVTEEPAFSFD
+130 SKAPQVTEEPAFSFD
-145 APANVVDTLN
+145 APADVVDTAN
-155 NDSVANPSNLN
+155 ND
-166 TTMENQNNED
+166 TQNQNNED

-196 EDVPSTNIEVNQNTQ
+196 EDVPSTNIEVTQNTQ
-211 DNSTVEPQSI
+211 NNQQIDPHSVN
-221 TEVPENNEVKE
+221 EVPENNEVKE

-250 KEIPENTKQENTPV
+250 QENPENTKQENTPV

-270 NKSDVVIT
+270 NKSDIVIT
-278 LIAVL
+278 LMAVL
-283 LVILGIA
+283 VVMLGIA

-331 SIGSLTS
+331 GIGSLTS
-338 GDNGYTNLKSGTYEL
+338 GENDYTSLKSGSYEIKL
-353 KVDTNLEDFKDFT
+353 DTNLEDFKNLT

-374 LNGESPKYNLKVVD
+374 LNEENPKYNLKVVD
-388 NFFKNNIVNIDA
+388 NLFKNNVVNIDA
-400 LSKDNKTYIR
+400 LGKDNKTYIR

-415 PSTYVTESDSNE
+415 ANTYVTEIDSND
-427 IDVNNKID
+427 IDVDNKID
-435 INTDELSNFDIEDF
+435 INTEDLVDIDIEDL
-449 VKTLTTSFKK
+449 VNTITTSFKK
-459 NLKNA
+459 NIKNV

-532 NPIKIGYVNNDY
+532 SPIKIGYVNNDY
-544 DCDILFINDSLSLS
+544 DCDILFINDSLTLS
-558 LTSNVDSSK
+558 LTSNADSSK
-567 VEMSV
+567 VEMSI
-572 KTNSNS
+572 KTSSNS

-602 TSMNSNIAV
+602 TSMSSNIAV
-611 SLDNDEDTSNISL
+611 SLGNEEDTSNISL
-624 SIKGDYQNLESIEDI
+624 SIKGDYQNLESIKDI

>member
-27 NVENTNNDIGNNM
+27 NVENTNNDIENNM
-40 PSDVT
+40 PSD
-45 DRNQIETRKN
+45 DANGNQIETSEN
-55 TLDNDDVKAPGNN
+55 TLDNNESEIPANN
-68 EFSFAEPVD
+68 GLDIVEPVN

-91 PVVLS
+91 PVVLG
-96 NDVNTTGVDTNTVE
+96 NDVNTTGVGASPVE
-110 VGSNMNVPMQYL
+110 DISNVDVPAQNI
-122 ENQSNNIV
+122 ETQSNNVV
-130 SDAPQVTEEPAFSFD
+130 SDSPQVTKEPAFNFD
-145 APANVVDTLN
+145 VPADVVDTAN
-155 NDSVANPSNLN
+155 NDVVANPSNLN
-166 TTMENQNNED
+166 TTLENQNNED

-182 VSTPVDSENSPTTL
+182 VSTPADSENNPTTL

-211 DNSTVEPQSI
+211 DNLQVEPQSV
-221 TEVPENNEVKE
+221 TEVPENNEVK

-250 KEIPENTKQENTPV
+250 KEISENTKQENTPV

-270 NKSDVVIT
+270 NKSDIVIT

-338 GDNGYTNLKSGTYEL
+338 GENGNTSLKSGSYEI
-353 KVDTNLEDFKDFT
+353 KFDTNLEDFKNFT

-544 DCDILFINDSLSLS
+544 DCDILFINDSLTLS
-558 LTSNVDSSK
+558 LTSNADSSK
-567 VEMSV
+567 VEMSI
-572 KTNSNS
+572 KTGSNS

-611 SLDNDEDTSNISL
+611 SLGNEEDTSNISL
-624 SIKGDYQNLESIEDI
+624 SIKGDYQNLESIKDI

>member
-45 DRNQIETRKN
+45 DKNQIETREN
-55 TLDNDDVKAPGNN
+55 TLGNN
-68 EFSFAEPVD
+68 ESEIPANNGFSFAEPVD

-91 PVVLS
+91 PVVLG
-96 NDVNTTGVDTNTVE
+96 NDVNTTGVDASPAE
-110 VGSNMNVPMQYL
+110 DISNVDVPAQNI
-122 ENQSNNIV
+122 ETQSNNVV
-130 SDAPQVTEEPAFSFD
+130 SDALQVIEKPAFSFD
-145 APANVVDTLN
+145 TPANVVDTAN
-155 NDSVANPSNLN
+155 NDGVANPSNLN

-182 VSTPVDSENSPTTL
+182 VSIPVDSENSPTTL
-196 EDVPSTNIEVNQNTQ
+196 NDVPSTNIEVNQNPQ
-211 DNSTVEPQSI
+211 DNLQVEPQSV

-250 KEIPENTKQENTPV
+250 KEISENTKQENTPV

-270 NKSDVVIT
+270 NKSDIVIT

-338 GDNGYTNLKSGTYEL
+338 GENGYTNLKSGTYEL
-353 KVDTNLEDFKDFT
+353 KFDTNLEDFKDFT

-400 LSKDNKTYIR
+400 LSRDNKTYIR

-415 PSTYVTESDSNE
+415 PSTYVTDN
-427 IDVNNKID
+427 DMGNTDKID
-435 INTDELSNFDIEDF
+435 INTDEISNFDIEDF

-532 NPIKIGYVNNDY
+532 SPIKIGYVNNDY
-544 DCDILFINDSLSLS
+544 DCDILFINDSLTLS
-558 LTSNVDSSK
+558 LTSNADSSK
-567 VEMSV
+567 VEMSI
-572 KTNSNS
+572 KTSSNS
-578 ANMSMIVT
+578 ASMKMIV
-586 SSLININL
+586 SSNVVNVNL
-594 TADYSDLG
+594 TAEYSDLG
-602 TSMNSNIAV
+602 TSMSSNIAV

-639 DISNPKDLSEFNIE
+639 DISNPKDLNEFNIE

>member
-13 LVQDTPITSLGSEI
+13 LVQDTPITSIGSEI
-27 NVENTNNDIGNNM
+27 SVENTNNDIGNNM
-40 PSDVT
+40 PSDVE
-45 DRNQIETRKN
+45 DRNQIETREN

-91 PVVLS
+91 PVVLN
-96 NDVNTTGVDTNTVE
+96 NDVNTTGVDASPVE
-110 VGSNMNVPMQYL
+110 DISNVDVPAQNI
-122 ENQSNNIV
+122 ETQSNNVV
-130 SDAPQVTEEPAFSFD
+130 SEAPQVTEEPAFSFD
-145 APANVVDTLN
+145 APADVVDTVN
-155 NDSVANPSNLN
+155 ND
-166 TTMENQNNED
+166 TQNQNNED
-176 SIDTSN
+176 GVDTSN
-182 VSTPVDSENSPTTL
+182 VSTPADSENSPTTL
-196 EDVPSTNIEVNQNTQ
+196 NDGPSTNIEVTQNTQ
-211 DNSTVEPQSI
+211 NNQQIDPHSV

-250 KEIPENTKQENTPV
+250 QENPKNTKQENTPV

-270 NKSDVVIT
+270 NKSDIVIT
-278 LIAVL
+278 LMAVL
-283 LVILGIA
+283 VVILGIA

-331 SIGSLTS
+331 GIGSLTS
-338 GDNGYTNLKSGTYEL
+338 GENDYTSLKSGSYEIKL
-353 KVDTNLEDFKDFT
+353 DTNLEDFKNFT

-374 LNGESPKYNLKVVD
+374 LNEENPKYNLKVVD
-388 NFFKNNIVNIDA
+388 NLFKNNVVNIDA
-400 LSKDNKTYIR
+400 LGKDNKTYIR

-415 PSTYVTESDSNE
+415 ANTYVTESDSND
-427 IDVNNKID
+427 IDVDNKID
-435 INTDELSNFDIEDF
+435 INTEDLVDIDIEDL
-449 VKTLTTSFKK
+449 VNTITTSFKK
-459 NLKNA
+459 NIKNV

-532 NPIKIGYVNNDY
+532 SPIKIGYVNNDY
-544 DCDILFINDSLSLS
+544 DCDILFINDSLTLS
-558 LTSNVDSSK
+558 LTSNADSSK
-567 VEMSV
+567 VEMSI
-572 KTNSNS
+572 KTSSNS

-611 SLDNDEDTSNISL
+611 SIVDDEDTSNISL
-624 SIKGDYQNLESIEDI
+624 SIKGDYQNLESIGDI
-639 DISNPKDLSEFNIE
+639 DISNPKDLNEFNIE

>member
-1 MEDKY
+1 MENKY

-27 NVENTNNDIGNNM
+27 NVENTNNDIENNM
-40 PSDVT
+40 PSD
-45 DRNQIETRKN
+45 DANWNQIETSEN
-55 TLDNDDVKAPGNN
+55 TLDNNESEIPANN
-68 EFSFAEPVD
+68 GLDIVEPVN

-91 PVVLS
+91 PVVLN
-96 NDVNTTGVDTNTVE
+96 NDVNTTGVDVSPVE
-110 VGSNMNVPMQYL
+110 DISNVDVPAQNI
-122 ENQSNNIV
+122 ETQSNNIV
-130 SDAPQVTEEPAFSFD
+130 SDAPRVTEEPAFSFD
-145 APANVVDTLN
+145 APADVVDTAN
-155 NDSVANPSNLN
+155 ND
-166 TTMENQNNED
+166 TQNQNNED

-196 EDVPSTNIEVNQNTQ
+196 EDVPSTNIEVTQNTQ
-211 DNSTVEPQSI
+211 NNQQIDPHSVN
-221 TEVPENNEVKE
+221 EVPDNNEVKE

-270 NKSDVVIT
+270 NKSDIVIT

-331 SIGSLTS
+331 SIGSLAS

-374 LNGESPKYNLKVVD
+374 LNGENPKYNLKVVD

-415 PSTYVTESDSNE
+415 PSTYVTNNDMGN
-427 IDVNNKID
+427 NNKID

-487 ILTPTLLQNIL
+487 VLTPTLLQNIL

-532 NPIKIGYVNNDY
+532 SPIKIGYVNNDY
-544 DCDILFINDSLSLS
+544 DCDILFINDSLTLS
-558 LTSNVDSSK
+558 LTSNADSSK
-567 VEMSV
+567 VEMSI
-572 KTNSNS
+572 KTSSNS
-578 ANMSMIVT
+578 ASMKMIVT
-586 SSLININL
+586 SSIFNVNL

-602 TSMNSNIAV
+602 TSMSSNIAV
-611 SLDNDEDTSNISL
+611 SIVDDEDTSNISL
-624 SIKGDYQNLESIEDI
+624 SIKGDYQNLESIGDI

>member
-1 MEDKY
+1 MENKY
-6 NSDDKIT
+6 DSDDKIT
-13 LVQDTPITSLGSEI
+13 LVQNTPITSLGSEI
-27 NVENTNNDIGNNM
+27 NVENTNNDIENSM
-40 PSDVT
+40 PSD
-45 DRNQIETRKN
+45 DANGNLIETSEN
-55 TLDNDDVKAPGNN
+55 TLDNNESEIPANN
-68 EFSFAEPVD
+68 GLDIVEPVN

-91 PVVLS
+91 PVVLG
-96 NDVNTTGVDTNTVE
+96 NDVNTTGVGASPVE
-110 VGSNMNVPMQYL
+110 DISNVDVPAQNI
-122 ENQSNNIV
+122 ETQSNNVV
-130 SDAPQVTEEPAFSFD
+130 SDSPQVTEEPAFNFNV
-145 APANVVDTLN
+145 PADVVDTAN
-155 NDSVANPSNLN
+155 NDVVANPSNLN
-166 TTMENQNNED
+166 TTLENQNNED

-182 VSTPVDSENSPTTL
+182 VSTPADSENNPTTL

-211 DNSTVEPQSI
+211 DNLQVEPQSV

-250 KEIPENTKQENTPV
+250 KEISENTKQENTPV

-270 NKSDVVIT
+270 NKSDIVIT

-338 GDNGYTNLKSGTYEL
+338 GENGYTNLKSGTYEL

-374 LNGESPKYNLKVVD
+374 LNGENPKYNLKVVD

-400 LSKDNKTYIR
+400 LGKDNKTYIR

-415 PSTYVTESDSNE
+415 PSTYVTDN
-427 IDVNNKID
+427 DMGNDNKID
-435 INTDELSNFDIEDF
+435 INTDELSDFDIEEF

-464 KVTKSTESIM
+464 KVTKGTESIM

-487 ILTPTLLQNIL
+487 VLTPTLLQNIL

-544 DCDILFINDSLSLS
+544 DCDILFINDSLTLS
-558 LTSNVDSSK
+558 LTNNADSSK
-567 VEMSV
+567 VEMSI
-572 KTNSNS
+572 KTSSNS
-578 ANMSMIVT
+578 ASMSMIVT

-602 TSMNSNIAV
+602 TSMSSNIAV
-611 SLDNDEDTSNISL
+611 SIVDDEDTSNISL
-624 SIKGDYQNLESIEDI
+624 SIKGDYQNLESIGDI
-639 DISNPKDLSEFNIE
+639 DISSPKDLNEFNIE

>member
-27 NVENTNNDIGNNM
+27 SVENTNNDIGNNM
-40 PSDVT
+40 PSDVE
-45 DRNQIETRKN
+45 DRNQIETREN
-55 TLDNDDVKAPGNN
+55 TLGNN
-68 EFSFAEPVD
+68 ESEISANNGLDIAEAVD

-91 PVVLS
+91 SLVLS
-96 NDVNTTGVDTNTVE
+96 NDVNTTRVDASPVE
-110 VGSNMNVPMQYL
+110 DISNVDVPAQNI
-122 ENQSNNIV
+122 ETQSNNVV
-130 SDAPQVTEEPAFSFD
+130 SEAPQVTEKPAFSFD
-145 APANVVDTLN
+145 APADVVDTVN
-155 NDSVANPSNLN
+155 ND
-166 TTMENQNNED
+166 TQNQNNED

-196 EDVPSTNIEVNQNTQ
+196 EDVSSTNIEVTQNTQ
-211 DNSTVEPQSI
+211 NNQQIDPHSVN
-221 TEVPENNEVKE
+221 EVPENNEVKE

-250 KEIPENTKQENTPV
+250 QENPENTKQENTSV

-270 NKSDVVIT
+270 NKSDIVIT
-278 LIAVL
+278 LMAVL
-283 LVILGIA
+283 VVILGIA

-331 SIGSLTS
+331 GIGSLTS
-338 GDNGYTNLKSGTYEL
+338 GENGNTSLKSGSYEIKL
-353 KVDTNLEDFKDFT
+353 DTNLEDFKNLT

-374 LNGESPKYNLKVVD
+374 LNEENPKYNLKVVD
-388 NFFKNNIVNIDA
+388 NLFKNNVVNIDA
-400 LSKDNKTYIR
+400 LGKDNKTYIR

-415 PSTYVTESDSNE
+415 ANTYVTESDSND
-427 IDVNNKID
+427 IDVDNKID
-435 INTDELSNFDIEDF
+435 INTEDLVDIDIEDL
-449 VKTLTTSFKK
+449 VNTITTSFKK
-459 NLKNA
+459 NIKNV

-532 NPIKIGYVNNDY
+532 SPIKIGYVNNDY
-544 DCDILFINDSLSLS
+544 DCDILFINDSLTLS
-558 LTSNVDSSK
+558 LTNNADSSK
-567 VEMSV
+567 VEMSI
-572 KTNSNS
+572 KTSSNS

-602 TSMNSNIAV
+602 TSMSSNIAV
-611 SLDNDEDTSNISL
+611 SLGNEEDTSNISL
-624 SIKGDYQNLESIEDI
+624 GIKGDYQNLESIKDI

>member
-45 DRNQIETRKN
+45 DRNQIETREN

-68 EFSFAEPVD
+68 EFSFAESID

-91 PVVLS
+91 PVVLN
-96 NDVNTTGVDTNTVE
+96 NDVNTTGVDARPVE
-110 VGSNMNVPMQYL
+110 DISNVDVPAQNID
-122 ENQSNNIV
+122 NQSNNVI
-130 SDAPQVTEEPAFSFD
+130 SDTPQVTGEPAFSFD
-145 APANVVDTLN
+145 APVNVGDTSN
-155 NDSVANPSNLN
+155 NDVVAISSYHNIKNSV
-166 TTMENQNNED
+166 
-176 SIDTSN
+176 DTSN
-182 VSTPVDSENSPTTL
+182 VSTPADSENSSTTL
-196 EDVPSTNIEVNQNTQ
+196 GYVPSTNIEVNQNTQ
-211 DNSTVEPQSI
+211 DNLQVEPQSV
-221 TEVPENNEVKE
+221 TEVSENNEVKE

-250 KEIPENTKQENTPV
+250 KKISENTKQENTPV

-270 NKSDVVIT
+270 NKSDIVIT

-338 GDNGYTNLKSGTYEL
+338 GDNGYTNLKSGSYEL
-353 KVDTNLEDFKDFT
+353 KVDTNLENFKDFT

-374 LNGESPKYNLKVVD
+374 LNGENPKYNLKVVD

-415 PSTYVTESDSNE
+415 PSTYVTNNNMGND
-427 IDVNNKID
+427 NKID
-435 INTDELSNFDIEDF
+435 INTDELSDFDIEEF

-464 KVTKSTESIM
+464 KVTKGTEAIV

-487 ILTPTLLQNIL
+487 VLTPILLQDIL

-507 YRDLLEDITFS
+507 YRDLFEDITFS

-532 NPIKIGYVNNDY
+532 NPIKIGCVNNNY
-544 DCDILFINDSLSLS
+544 DVDILFINDSLTLS
-558 LTSNVDSSK
+558 ITSNMDSSK
-567 VEMSV
+567 VEMSI
-572 KTNSNS
+572 K
-578 ANMSMIVT
+578 T
-586 SSLININL
+586 SSNGASMKMIASSSAVNVNL
-594 TADYSDLG
+594 TADYNDLG
-602 TSMNSNIAV
+602 TSMSSNIMV
-611 SLDNDEDTSNISL
+611 SIIDDEDTSNISL
-624 SIKGDYQNLESIEDI
+624 SIKGDYQNLESIGDI
-639 DISNPKDLSEFNIE
+639 DISNPKDLNEFNIE

>member
-6 NSDDKIT
+6 NGDDKIT

-45 DRNQIETRKN
+45 DRNKIETSEN
-55 TLDNDDVKAPGNN
+55 TLGNN
-68 EFSFAEPVD
+68 ESEISANNGLDIVETVD

-91 PVVLS
+91 PVILS
-96 NDVNTTGVDTNTVE
+96 NDVNTTGVGASPVE
-110 VGSNMNVPMQYL
+110 DISNVDVPAQNI
-122 ENQSNNIV
+122 ETQSNNVV
-130 SDAPQVTEEPAFSFD
+130 SDSPQVTEEPAFNFD
-145 APANVVDTLN
+145 VPADVVDTAN
-155 NDSVANPSNLN
+155 NDVVANPSNLN
-166 TTMENQNNED
+166 TTTENQNNED

-182 VSTPVDSENSPTTL
+182 VSTPVESENSPTTL

-211 DNSTVEPQSI
+211 DNSTVEPQSV

-270 NKSDVVIT
+270 NKSDIVIT

-290 GLLYYFVFSKNTK
+290 GLLYYFVFNKNTK

-331 SIGSLTS
+331 GIGSLTS
-338 GDNGYTNLKSGTYEL
+338 GENGNTSLKSGSYEI
-353 KVDTNLEDFKDFT
+353 KFDTNLEDFKNFT

-374 LNGESPKYNLKVVD
+374 LNEESPKYNLKVVD
-388 NFFKNNIVNIDA
+388 NLFKNNIVNIDA

-415 PSTYVTESDSNE
+415 PSTYVTDN
-427 IDVNNKID
+427 DMGNTDKID
-435 INTDELSNFDIEDF
+435 INTDEISNFDIEDF

-459 NLKNA
+459 NIKNA

-487 ILTPTLLQNIL
+487 VLTPTLLQNIL
-498 NDVMDSNEN
+498 NDVMNSNEN

-532 NPIKIGYVNNDY
+532 SPIKIGYVNNDY

-558 LTSNVDSSK
+558 LTSNADSSK
-567 VEMSV
+567 VEMSI
-572 KTNSNS
+572 KTSSNS

-602 TSMNSNIAV
+602 TSMSSNIAV
-611 SLDNDEDTSNISL
+611 SLGNEEDTSNISL
-624 SIKGDYQNLESIEDI
+624 SIKGDYQNLESIKDI

>member
-13 LVQDTPITSLGSEI
+13 LVQDTPITSFGSEI

-40 PSDVT
+40 PSDVA
-45 DRNQIETRKN
+45 DRNQIETREN

-91 PVVLS
+91 PVVLG
-96 NDVNTTGVDTNTVE
+96 NDVNTTGVDASPVE
-110 VGSNMNVPMQYL
+110 DISNVDVPAQNI
-122 ENQSNNIV
+122 ENQSNNVV
-130 SDAPQVTEEPAFSFD
+130 SDTPQVTEETAFSFD
-145 APANVVDTLN
+145 APADVVDTSN
-155 NDSVANPSNLN
+155 NDVVANPSNLN
-166 TTMENQNNED
+166 TTTENQNNKD

-182 VSTPVDSENSPTTL
+182 VSTPVESGDSPTTL

-211 DNSTVEPQSI
+211 DNLQVEPQSV
-221 TEVPENNEVKE
+221 TEVPENNEVK

-270 NKSDVVIT
+270 NKSDIVIT

-283 LVILGIA
+283 LVMLGIA

-331 SIGSLTS
+331 GIGSLTS
-338 GDNGYTNLKSGTYEL
+338 GENGYTNLKSGSYEIKL
-353 KVDTNLEDFKDFT
+353 DTNLEDFKDFT

-374 LNGESPKYNLKVVD
+374 LNGENPKYNLKVVD

-415 PSTYVTESDSNE
+415 PSTYVTDN
-427 IDVNNKID
+427 DMGNTDKID

-532 NPIKIGYVNNDY
+532 DPIKIGYVNNDY
-544 DCDILFINDSLSLS
+544 DCDILFINDSLTLS
-558 LTSNVDSSK
+558 LTSNADSSK
-567 VEMSV
+567 VEMSI
-572 KTNSNS
+572 KTSSNS
-578 ANMSMIVT
+578 ASMKMIV
-586 SSLININL
+586 SSNVVNVNL

-611 SLDNDEDTSNISL
+611 SIVDDEDTSNISL
-624 SIKGDYQNLESIEDI
+624 SIKGDYQNLESIGDI
-639 DISNPKDLSEFNIE
+639 DISNPKDLNEFNIE

>member
-13 LVQDTPITSLGSEI
+13 LVQDTPITSIGSEI
-27 NVENTNNDIGNNM
+27 SVENTNNDIGNNM
-40 PSDVT
+40 PSDVE
-45 DRNQIETRKN
+45 DRNQIETREN

-91 PVVLS
+91 PVVLN
-96 NDVNTTGVDTNTVE
+96 NDVNTTGVDASPVE
-110 VGSNMNVPMQYL
+110 DISNVDVPAQNI
-122 ENQSNNIV
+122 ETQSNNVV
-130 SDAPQVTEEPAFSFD
+130 SEAPQVTEEPAFSFD
-145 APANVVDTLN
+145 APADVVDTVN
-155 NDSVANPSNLN
+155 ND
-166 TTMENQNNED
+166 TQNQNNED
-176 SIDTSN
+176 GIDTSN
-182 VSTPVDSENSPTTL
+182 VSTPADSENSPTTL
-196 EDVPSTNIEVNQNTQ
+196 NDGPSTNIEVTQNTQ
-211 DNSTVEPQSI
+211 NNQQIDPHSV

-250 KEIPENTKQENTPV
+250 QENPKNTKQENTPV

-270 NKSDVVIT
+270 NKSDIVIT
-278 LIAVL
+278 LMAVL
-283 LVILGIA
+283 VVILGIA

-331 SIGSLTS
+331 GIGSLTS
-338 GDNGYTNLKSGTYEL
+338 GENDYTSLKSGSYEIKL
-353 KVDTNLEDFKDFT
+353 DTNLEDFKNFT

-374 LNGESPKYNLKVVD
+374 LNEENPKYNLKVVD
-388 NFFKNNIVNIDA
+388 NLFKNNVVNIDA
-400 LSKDNKTYIR
+400 LGKDNKTYIR

-415 PSTYVTESDSNE
+415 ANTYVTESDSND
-427 IDVNNKID
+427 IDVDNKID
-435 INTDELSNFDIEDF
+435 INTEDLVDIDIEDL
-449 VKTLTTSFKK
+449 VNTITTSFKK
-459 NLKNA
+459 NIKNV

-532 NPIKIGYVNNDY
+532 SPIKIGYVNNDY
-544 DCDILFINDSLSLS
+544 DCDILFINDSLTLS
-558 LTSNVDSSK
+558 LTSNADSSK
-567 VEMSV
+567 VEMSI
-572 KTNSNS
+572 KTSSNS

-602 TSMNSNIAV
+602 TSMSSNIAV
-611 SLDNDEDTSNISL
+611 SLGNEADTSNISL
-624 SIKGDYQNLESIEDI
+624 SIKGDYQNLESIKDI

>member
-13 LVQDTPITSLGSEI
+13 LVQDTPITSIGSEI
-27 NVENTNNDIGNNM
+27 SVENTNNDIGNNM
-40 PSDVT
+40 PSDVE
-45 DRNQIETRKN
+45 DRNQIETREN

-91 PVVLS
+91 PVVLN
-96 NDVNTTGVDTNTVE
+96 NDVNTTGVDASPVE
-110 VGSNMNVPMQYL
+110 DISNVDVPAQNI
-122 ENQSNNIV
+122 ETQSNNVV
-130 SDAPQVTEEPAFSFD
+130 SEAPQVTEEPAFSFD
-145 APANVVDTLN
+145 APADVVDTVN
-155 NDSVANPSNLN
+155 ND
-166 TTMENQNNED
+166 TQNQNNED
-176 SIDTSN
+176 GIDTSN
-182 VSTPVDSENSPTTL
+182 VSTPADSENSPTTL
-196 EDVPSTNIEVNQNTQ
+196 NDGPSTNIEVTQNTQ
-211 DNSTVEPQSI
+211 NNQQIDPHSV

-250 KEIPENTKQENTPV
+250 QENPKNTKQENTPV

-270 NKSDVVIT
+270 NKSDIVIT
-278 LIAVL
+278 LMAVL
-283 LVILGIA
+283 VVILGIA

-331 SIGSLTS
+331 GIGSLTS
-338 GDNGYTNLKSGTYEL
+338 GENDYTSLKSGSYEIKL
-353 KVDTNLEDFKDFT
+353 DTNLEDFKNFT

-374 LNGESPKYNLKVVD
+374 LNEENPKYNLKVVD
-388 NFFKNNIVNIDA
+388 NLFKNNVVNIDA
-400 LSKDNKTYIR
+400 LGKDNKTYIR

-415 PSTYVTESDSNE
+415 ANTYVTESDSND
-427 IDVNNKID
+427 IDVDNKID
-435 INTDELSNFDIEDF
+435 INTEDLVDIDIEDL
-449 VKTLTTSFKK
+449 VNTITTSFKK
-459 NLKNA
+459 NIKNV

-532 NPIKIGYVNNDY
+532 SPIKIGYVNNDY
-544 DCDILFINDSLSLS
+544 DCDILFINDSLTLS
-558 LTSNVDSSK
+558 LTSNADSSK
-567 VEMSV
+567 V
-572 KTNSNS
+572 
-578 ANMSMIVT
+578 
-586 SSLININL
+586 
-594 TADYSDLG
+594 
-602 TSMNSNIAV
+602 
-611 SLDNDEDTSNISL
+611 
-624 SIKGDYQNLESIEDI
+624 
-639 DISNPKDLSEFNIE
+639 
-653 NYRFSFIGTPFYN
+653 
-666 MFF
+666 

>member
-13 LVQDTPITSLGSEI
+13 LVQDTPITSFGSEI

-45 DRNQIETRKN
+45 DRNQIETREN

-91 PVVLS
+91 PVVLN
-96 NDVNTTGVDTNTVE
+96 NDVNTTGVDANPVE
-110 VGSNMNVPMQYL
+110 DISNVDVPAQNI
-122 ENQSNNIV
+122 ENQSNNVV
-130 SDAPQVTEEPAFSFD
+130 SDTPQVTEETAFSFD
-145 APANVVDTLN
+145 APADVVDTSN
-155 NDSVANPSNLN
+155 NDVVANPSNLN
-166 TTMENQNNED
+166 TTTENQNNKD

-182 VSTPVDSENSPTTL
+182 VSTPVESGDSPTTL

-211 DNSTVEPQSI
+211 DNLQVEPQSV
-221 TEVPENNEVKE
+221 TEVPENNEVK

-250 KEIPENTKQENTPV
+250 KEIPENTPV

-270 NKSDVVIT
+270 NKSDIVIT

-331 SIGSLTS
+331 GIGSLTS
-338 GDNGYTNLKSGTYEL
+338 GENGNTSLKSGSYEI
-353 KVDTNLEDFKDFT
+353 KFDTNLEDFKDFT

-388 NFFKNNIVNIDA
+388 NFFKNNIVSIDA

-415 PSTYVTESDSNE
+415 PSTYVTDN
-427 IDVNNKID
+427 DMGNTDKID
-435 INTDELSNFDIEDF
+435 INTDELSDFDIEEF

-464 KVTKSTESIM
+464 KVTKGTESIM

-498 NDVMDSNEN
+498 NDVMDNNEN

-532 NPIKIGYVNNDY
+532 SPIKIGYVNNDY
-544 DCDILFINDSLSLS
+544 DCDILFINDSLTLS
-558 LTSNVDSSK
+558 LTSNADSSK
-567 VEMSV
+567 VEMSI
-572 KTNSNS
+572 KTSSNS
-578 ANMSMIVT
+578 ASMKMIV
-586 SSLININL
+586 SSSVVNVNL
-594 TADYSDLG
+594 TAEYNDLG

-611 SLDNDEDTSNISL
+611 SIVDDEDTSNISL
-624 SIKGDYQNLESIEDI
+624 SIKGDYQNLESIWDI
-639 DISNPKDLSEFNIE
+639 DISNPKDLNEFNIE
-653 NYRFSFIGTPFYN
+653 NYRFTFIGTPFYN

>member
-45 DRNQIETRKN
+45 DRNQIETREN

-68 EFSFAEPVD
+68 EFSFAESVD

-91 PVVLS
+91 PVVLN
-96 NDVNTTGVDTNTVE
+96 NDVNTTRVDARQVE
-110 VGSNMNVPMQYL
+110 DISNVDVPAQNID
-122 ENQSNNIV
+122 NQSNNVV
-130 SDAPQVTEEPAFSFD
+130 SDTPQVTGEPAFSFD
-145 APANVVDTLN
+145 APVNVGDTSN
-155 NDSVANPSNLN
+155 NDVVAISSDHNIKNSV
-166 TTMENQNNED
+166 
-176 SIDTSN
+176 DTSN
-182 VSTPVDSENSPTTL
+182 VSTPADSENSPTTL
-196 EDVPSTNIEVNQNTQ
+196 GYVPSTNIEVNQNTQ
-211 DNSTVEPQSI
+211 DNLQVEPQSV
-221 TEVPENNEVKE
+221 TEVPKNNEVKE

-250 KEIPENTKQENTPV
+250 KKISENTKQENTPV

-270 NKSDVVIT
+270 NKSDIVIT

-331 SIGSLTS
+331 SIGSLAS
-338 GDNGYTNLKSGTYEL
+338 GDNGYTNLKSGSYEL
-353 KVDTNLEDFKDFT
+353 KVDTNLENFKDFT

-374 LNGESPKYNLKVVD
+374 LNGENPKYNLKVVD

-415 PSTYVTESDSNE
+415 SSTYVTDN
-427 IDVNNKID
+427 DMGNDNKID
-435 INTDELSNFDIEDF
+435 INTDELSDFDIEEF

-464 KVTKSTESIM
+464 KITKGTESIV

-487 ILTPTLLQNIL
+487 VLTPTLLQDIL

-507 YRDLLEDITFS
+507 YRDLFKDITFS

-532 NPIKIGYVNNDY
+532 NPIKIGCVNNNY
-544 DCDILFINDSLSLS
+544 DVDILFINDSLTLS
-558 LTSNVDSSK
+558 ITSNMDSSK
-567 VEMSV
+567 VEMSI
-572 KTNSNS
+572 K
-578 ANMSMIVT
+578 T
-586 SSLININL
+586 SSNGASMKMIASSSAVNVNL
-594 TADYSDLG
+594 TADYNDLG
-602 TSMNSNIAV
+602 TSMSSNIMV
-611 SLDNDEDTSNISL
+611 RIVDDEDTSNISL
-624 SIKGDYQNLESIEDI
+624 SIKGDYQNLESIGDI

>member
-40 PSDVT
+40 PSDIP

-91 PVVLS
+91 PVVLN
-96 NDVNTTGVDTNTVE
+96 NDVNTTGVDANPVE
-110 VGSNMNVPMQYL
+110 DISNVDVPAQNI
-122 ENQSNNIV
+122 ENQSNNVV
-130 SDAPQVTEEPAFSFD
+130 SDTPQVTEEPAFSFD
-145 APANVVDTLN
+145 APAGVGDTLN
-155 NDSVANPSNLN
+155 NDVVANPSNLN
-166 TTMENQNNED
+166 TTTENQNNED

-182 VSTPVDSENSPTTL
+182 VSTPADSENNPTTL

-211 DNSTVEPQSI
+211 DNLQVEPQSV

-250 KEIPENTKQENTPV
+250 KEISENTKQENTPV

-270 NKSDVVIT
+270 NKSDIVIT

-338 GDNGYTNLKSGTYEL
+338 GENGYTNLKSGTYEL

-374 LNGESPKYNLKVVD
+374 LNGENPKYNLKVVD

-400 LSKDNKTYIR
+400 LGKDNKTYIR

-415 PSTYVTESDSNE
+415 PSTYVTDN
-427 IDVNNKID
+427 DMGNDNKID
-435 INTDELSNFDIEDF
+435 INTDELSDFDIEEF

-464 KVTKSTESIM
+464 KVTKGTESIM
-474 INDVTYDTKKESL
+474 IIDVTYDTKKESL
-487 ILTPTLLQNIL
+487 VLTPTLLQNIL

-544 DCDILFINDSLSLS
+544 DCDILFINDSLTLS
-558 LTSNVDSSK
+558 LTNNADSSK
-567 VEMSV
+567 VEMFI
-572 KTNSNS
+572 KTSSNS
-578 ANMSMIVT
+578 ASMSMIVT

-602 TSMNSNIAV
+602 TSMSSNIAV
-611 SLDNDEDTSNISL
+611 SIVDDEDTSNISL
-624 SIKGDYQNLESIEDI
+624 SIKGDYQNLESIGDI
-639 DISNPKDLSEFNIE
+639 DISSPKDLNEFNIE

>member
-45 DRNQIETRKN
+45 DRNQIETREN

-68 EFSFAEPVD
+68 EFSFAESID

-91 PVVLS
+91 PVVLN
-96 NDVNTTGVDTNTVE
+96 NDVNTTGVDARQVE
-110 VGSNMNVPMQYL
+110 DISNMDVPAQNID
-122 ENQSNNIV
+122 NQSNNVV
-130 SDAPQVTEEPAFSFD
+130 SDTPQVTGEPAFSFD
-145 APANVVDTLN
+145 APVNVGDTSN
-155 NDSVANPSNLN
+155 NDVVAISSDHNIKNSV
-166 TTMENQNNED
+166 
-176 SIDTSN
+176 DTSN
-182 VSTPVDSENSPTTL
+182 VSTPADSENSSTTL
-196 EDVPSTNIEVNQNTQ
+196 GYVPSTNIEVNQNTQ
-211 DNSTVEPQSI
+211 DNLQVEPQSV
-221 TEVPENNEVKE
+221 TEVSENNEVKE

-250 KEIPENTKQENTPV
+250 KKISENTKQENTPV

-270 NKSDVVIT
+270 NKSDIVIT

-331 SIGSLTS
+331 SIGSLAS
-338 GDNGYTNLKSGTYEL
+338 GENGYTNLKSGSYEL

-374 LNGESPKYNLKVVD
+374 LNGENPKYNLKVVD

-415 PSTYVTESDSNE
+415 PSTYVTDNNMGN
-427 IDVNNKID
+427 DNKID
-435 INTDELSNFDIEDF
+435 INTDELSDFDIEEF

-464 KVTKSTESIM
+464 KVIKGTESIV

-487 ILTPTLLQNIL
+487 VLTPTLLQDIL

-507 YRDLLEDITFS
+507 YRDLFKDITFS

-532 NPIKIGYVNNDY
+532 NPIKIGYVNNNY
-544 DCDILFINDSLSLS
+544 DVDILFINDSLTLS
-558 LTSNVDSSK
+558 ITSNIDSSK
-567 VEMSV
+567 VEMSI
-572 KTNSNS
+572 K
-578 ANMSMIVT
+578 T
-586 SSLININL
+586 SSSSASMKMIASSSSVNVNL
-594 TADYSDLG
+594 TAEYNDLG
-602 TSMNSNIAV
+602 TSMNSNIMV
-611 SLDNDEDTSNISL
+611 SIIDDEDTSNISL
-624 SIKGDYQNLESIEDI
+624 SIKGDYQNLESIGDI
-639 DISNPKDLSEFNIE
+639 DISNPKDLNEFNIE